1 VPSPRIA
8 FLFLAPLS
16 ILAAPSIDAAP
27 YPTLQPG
34 QTLEAALAAGD
45 QTGQKFI
52 AAFVPDHDGPW
63 TISLESPYFDA
74 SLEVRRLAA
83 GAASERLGRIHG
95 EKAVNPSLTVEAA
108 ARETLEV
115 IVEGDEHHAC
125 GATFRLTARAG
136 PRPSLTDADRV
147 EAQRRY
153 WQDLLDGAVTEG
165 NAACE
170 VRSLLGQDAAVRR
183 AGHLQEAGDLVD
195 RAIATAEE
203 RMGPTS
209 AFLAWALNAKGRLR
223 REETKMDEALP
234 LHERAAALLEARYGP
249 VHPVTADALA
259 DLAAVYGDL
268 DRDQEA
274 EALYRR
280 VLDIREKTLPPGT
293 MDIGGTLVDL
303 AGSCVNAGDLAGA
316 RVLIERALAIA
327 EAQVPQDP
335 GDIAAVLGSLAYVER
350 RLGDDESA
358 RHAYERAIATYR
370 DRIPNSRKP
379 IARLTA
385 LLARVVDDMGD
396 EKDAR
401 DLYEQALVIDLDIYG
416 KEHAT
421 PANIELR
428 IARLLARDGHFDEA
442 RQRAAKAVAVFETT
456 LGPRHSRT
464 ATALETD
471 AEIERMAGDPDKA
484 LALIDR
490 AIAIGEALLGEAHPD
505 LARPLRLRAALDA
518 DLGRSDA
525 ALAAALRAEDLGR
538 DQLRLTAR
546 ALSEETAL
554 RYAATRPRGLD
565 LALRL
570 AASATGPA
578 PDLDRTVWDGLIRSR
593 ALVLDEMARR
603 RLLLANGDPETAR
616 LRGDLARAGARL
628 ARLLVRAA
636 EGDAP
641 GDILPQ
647 IEASRRE
654 RDLKE
659 EAFAAR
665 SATFEAERRD
675 AATGYEAIARRLSPD
690 EALVSYARVD
700 RAAGGRHRPGTRYP
714 EAPPDEVYVAFVLRG
729 SAGTPRLVLLG
740 DAAAI
745 ETAVARWRSALTA
758 APAGLG
764 VSRAGR
770 DRDARAAGVALRS
783 AIWDPVAT
791 ALGDSGKAQALR
803 TLFVVPDGALALVN
817 VAALPR
823 GESGF
828 LIEDPAVIQML
839 SAERDLTGRDLAAD
853 ANAASAPGRALIVGG
868 PDFDAGAGARPA
880 RLFPPLPEAAGEAG
894 DVAAALRHAHLA
906 DVTLLTG
913 RAATPSA
920 FERLAPGSRY
930 IHLATHAFWHGADL
944 AAGAA
949 APLADA
955 LVRGTLNP
963 LDVSGVAL
971 SGANRRAPEAED
983 GLLTAL
989 EVATLDLTAA
999 DWVVLSGCD
1008 TGIGPNAPGEG
1019 LLGLQRAFRVA
1030 GARGLVVSLWQV
1042 PDLATR
1048 EWMKLVYAEARA
1060 GISPAAALRGASRRW
1075 LAAQR
1080 RAGASTSPEVWG
1092 AFIVTGP
1099 FR

>member
-8 FLFLAPLS
+8 FLFLATLS
-16 ILAAPSIDAAP
+16 LGAAPQ
-27 YPTLQPG
+27 PTLQPG
-34 QTLEAALAAGD
+34 RTLDAALAPGD
-45 QTGQKFI
+45 QTGQKFT
-52 AAFVPDHDGPW
+52 AVLVPDRDGPW
-63 TISLESPYFDA
+63 TLSLESPYFDA
-74 SLEVRRLAA
+74 SLEVRRLA
-83 GAASERLGRIHG
+83 GGGASERLGRIG
-95 EKAVNPSLTVEAA
+95 GMKAVNPSLTIEAA
-108 ARETLEV
+108 AHETLEV
-115 IVEGDEHHAC
+115 IVEGDESHAC
-125 GATFRLTARAG
+125 GATFRLTAWAG
-136 PRPSLTDADRV
+136 PRPSLTDAEGV
-147 EAQRRY
+147 EAARRY

-170 VRSLLGQDAAVRR
+170 VRALLGQYAAVRR
-183 AGHLQEAGDLVD
+183 AGHLPEAGDLVD
-195 RAIATAEE
+195 RAIAAAEE
-203 RMGPTS
+203 RIGPTS
-209 AFLAWALNAKGRLR
+209 AFLAWALNAKGRLLH
-223 REETKMDEALP
+223 EQTKMNEALP
-234 LHERAAALLEARYGP
+234 FLDRAAALLEARYGP

-259 DLAAVYGDL
+259 DLAALYNNL

-293 MDIGGTLVDL
+293 MAIGGTLVDL
-303 AGSCVNAGDLAGA
+303 AGSSVNTGNLAGA

-335 GDIAAVLGSLAYVER
+335 EDIAAVLGSLAYVER

-370 DRIPNSRKP
+370 DRIPNSRKQ

-396 EKDAR
+396 EKAAR

-428 IARLLARDGHFDEA
+428 IARLLARAGQLDEA

-464 ATALETD
+464 ATALETE
-471 AEIERMAGDPDKA
+471 AEIERLAGDSDKA

-490 AIAIGEALLGEAHPD
+490 AIAIGEALLGEKHPD
-505 LARPLRLRAALDA
+505 LARPLRLRASLDA

-578 PDLDRTVWDGLIRSR
+578 PDLDRIVWDGLIRSR

-616 LRGDLARAGARL
+616 LRDDVARAGARL

-636 EGDAP
+636 EGSAP
-641 GDILPQ
+641 GDILAQ
-647 IEASRRE
+647 VEAARHE

-659 EAFAAR
+659 EALAAR

-675 AATGYEAIARRLSPD
+675 AATGFEAIAPHLAPD

-700 RAAGGRHRPGTRYP
+700 RAAGGRHRSGTRDP
-714 EAPPDEVYVAFVLRG
+714 EAPPDEVYVAFALRG
-729 SAGTPRLVLLG
+729 PAGTPRLVRLG
-740 DAAAI
+740 EAATIDA
-745 ETAVARWRSALTA
+745 AVARWRSALTA

-764 VSRAGR
+764 ASRAGR
-770 DRDARAAGVALRS
+770 DRDARSAGVALRS
-783 AIWDPVAT
+783 AIWDPVAA
-791 ALGDSGKAQALR
+791 ALGEAGKEKALR

-817 VAALPR
+817 FAALPS

-828 LIEDPAVIQML
+828 LIEDPAAIQML

-853 ANAASAPGRALIVGG
+853 ANAAPANAASAPGRALIVGG

-880 RLFPPLPEAAGEAG
+880 RPFPPLPEAAGEAG

-906 DVTLLTG
+906 EVTLLTG

-955 LVRGTLNP
+955 LVRGTVNP

-971 SGANRRAPEAED
+971 AGANRRAPEAED